1 MFKRSLGQRSSE
13 ALELFSKAIS
23 SLKEVNEEIS
33 LKKSSLRSDV
43 LVIEKEI
50 DELSLINNNNS
61 KVISNIENM
70 LS

>member
-33 LKKSSLRSDV
+33 LKKSY
-43 LVIEKEI
+43 
-50 DELSLINNNNS
+50 
-61 KVISNIENM
+61 
-70 LS
+70 